1 MYKHLL
7 VPLDGS
13 KLAEEA
19 LPHAEAI
26 ARRFQ
31 ARITLLQVAATMPI
45 PTSVDPISGTGNE
58 AIIALEAL
66 ESAEQ
71 EAKSYLEQ
79 IASRPGLEGIPITRE
94 VTRGKPAREIVQRTQ
109 KRDIDLIVMS
119 THGRSGL
126 GRLVFGSVADAVLQE
141 SGTPILLIHSR
152 AKQQTRG

>member
-13 KLAEEA
+13 KLAEDA

-31 ARITLLQVAATMPI
+31 SNITLFQVAPVVPI
-45 PTSVDPISGTGNE
+45 PPSVDPMTGTGNE
-58 AIIALEAL
+58 AIVALEASETAEL
-66 ESAEQ
+66 EARQ
-71 EAKSYLEQ
+71 YLKEV
-79 IASRPGLEGIPITRE
+79 ASRPILEGIAVTQE
-94 VTRGKPAREIVQRTQ
+94 VTRGKAAREIVQRAN

-126 GRLVFGSVADAVLQE
+126 GRLVFGSVAEAVLRE
-141 SGTPILLIHSR
+141 SGTPILLIHSHE
-152 AKQQTRG
+152 K